1 MPTCQARP
9 GYELIEGDQLI
20 EGDRRITSHGNWS
33 SSVDLVKSARKRM
46 HGDSRRASAPA
57 GVAVQP
63 QRDARTCVQPGRG
76 AFTLTPLRSGLAL
89 RPRASAYG
97 SS

>member
-9 GYELIEGDQLI
+9 RYELIEGDELT
-20 EGDRRITSHGNWS
+20 EGDRRMTSHGNWS
-33 SSVDLVKSARKRM
+33 SSVDLVKSARERM
-46 HGDSRRASAPA
+46 HGDSRRASPA

-63 QRDARTCVQPGRG
+63 QRRAHVCAARPRRLHPNS
-76 AFTLTPLRSGLAL
+76 AASGLAL
-89 RPRASAYG
+89 RPGASAHG